1 MPMPVTRQPTRTAPG
16 EVAFDMSE
24 GKLRRRPRSSTPR
37 PGRSG
42 AGASASVSTSPSA
55 STPWICPWLLR
66 RLLWLPRLSAG
77 QKLRGRDL
85 SSLPGAPLDLDQE
98 PRPAPIVFFMSSSS
112 RALCAAERDCFDRS
126 ACVSRLQNASRSS
139 WRQPPPQRSKVEL
152 GQVRSGENAGIT

>member
-1 MPMPVTRQPTRTAPG
+1 MPVTRQPTRPPG
-16 EVAFDMSE
+16 EAAFDMSE
-24 GKLRRRPRSSTPR
+24 GKLRRPPIIDPR

-42 AGASASVSTSPSA
+42 AGASASVST
-55 STPWICPWLLR
+55 PWICSWLLR

-77 QKLRGRDL
+77 QKFRGPDL

-98 PRPAPIVFFMSSSS
+98 PRPAPIGFFMSSSS
-112 RALCAAERDCFDRS
+112 RAVCAAERDCFDRS